1 MRNAMS
7 NSDIRAKATVIREQ
21 TDGMI
26 TLFLAP
32 VLISFLSGVAEFGLK
47 QIWGQTST
55 FSWGTT
61 IVKDG
66 VAWTHHFISVGPSII
81 FDFIAQCLIVT
92 ACFQLIRLVRKQR
105 TKVSFTE
112 CFTLLD
118 GKNFLP
124 VFSTTLLKMLV
135 LYLAS
140 FPAVIGM
147 ILINLAFYSTIVIFG
162 APIDYQP
169 DFSAFFSLSYFQ
181 TGFIL
186 VCVGIICSLFVGYG
200 LSQVS
205 FLLYD
210 YLENNTYSSP
220 FKLFSQ
226 SWQLMKGNKWRRFL
240 LDLSFVGWF
249 IGVLLTFGFLGL
261 YVYPYYWTCQTI
273 FYEDLKSKNPLVF
286 STYKS
291 AISSTVA

>member
-1 MRNAMS
+1 MS

-32 VLISFLSGVAEFGLK
+32 VLISFLSGMLNYGLK
-47 QIWGQTST
+47 QIWGRTGIV
-55 FSWGTT
+55 FWGET

-66 VAWTHHFISVGPSII
+66 VTWSHNYISLDPSII

-92 ACFQLIRLVRKQR
+92 ACFQLIRVVRKQR
-105 TKVSFTE
+105 DKVSFSE
-112 CFTLLD
+112 CFSLLD

-124 VFSTTLLKMLV
+124 ILVTTFLKMLV
-135 LYLAS
+135 IYIAG

-147 ILINLAFYSTIVIFG
+147 ALLSISFFSTVFIVG
-162 APIDYQP
+162 APVGYQP
-169 DFSAFFSLSYFQ
+169 DFSGFFSSSYFQ
-181 TGFIL
+181 IGVIL
-186 VCVGIICSLFVGYG
+186 VVIGLVCGLLVDYG
-200 LSQVS
+200 LSQVQ

-210 YLENNTYSSP
+210 HLENNIYSSP
-220 FKLFSQ
+220 FKLFKQ

-273 FYEDLKSKNPLVF
+273 FYEDLKAKNPLVF

-291 AISSTVA
+291 VISSTVA

>member
-1 MRNAMS
+1 MS

>member
-1 MRNAMS
+1 
-7 NSDIRAKATVIREQ
+7 
-21 TDGMI
+21 
-26 TLFLAP
+26 
-32 VLISFLSGVAEFGLK
+32 
-47 QIWGQTST
+47 
-55 FSWGTT
+55 
-61 IVKDG
+61 
-66 VAWTHHFISVGPSII
+66 
-81 FDFIAQCLIVT
+81 
-92 ACFQLIRLVRKQR
+92 
-105 TKVSFTE
+105 
-112 CFTLLD
+112 
-118 GKNFLP
+118 
-124 VFSTTLLKMLV
+124 MLV

-169 DFSAFFSLSYFQ
+169 DFSAFFSSSYFQ

-186 VCVGIICSLFVGYG
+186 VCVGIICSLFIGYG

-273 FYEDLKSKNPLVF
+273 FYEDLKAKNPLVF

>member
-1 MRNAMS
+1 MS

-66 VAWTHHFISVGPSII
+66 VTWTHHFISVGPSII

-105 TKVSFTE
+105 SKVSFTE
-112 CFTLLD
+112 CFILLD

-147 ILINLAFYSTIVIFG
+147 ILINLVFYSTIVIFG

-169 DFSAFFSLSYFQ
+169 DFSAFFSSSYFQ

-210 YLENNTYSSP
+210 YLENNTFSSP

-249 IGVLLTFGFLGL
+249 IGVLLTLGFLGL

-273 FYEDLKSKNPLVF
+273 FYEDLKAKNPLVF

-291 AISSTVA
+291 VISSTVA

>member
-1 MRNAMS
+1 MS

-105 TKVSFTE
+105 SKVSFTE

-124 VFSTTLLKMLV
+124 VFSMTLLKMLV

-273 FYEDLKSKNPLVF
+273 FYEDLKAKNPLVF

>member
-1 MRNAMS
+1 MS

-47 QIWGQTST
+47 QIWGQTGT

-105 TKVSFTE
+105 SKVSFTE

>member
-1 MRNAMS
+1 MS

-240 LDLSFVGWF
+240 VDLSFVGWF

>member
-1 MRNAMS
+1 MS

-47 QIWGQTST
+47 QIWGQTSA

-135 LYLAS
+135 IYIAG

-147 ILINLAFYSTIVIFG
+147 ALLSISFFSTVFIVG
-162 APIDYQP
+162 APVGYQP
-169 DFSAFFSLSYFQ
+169 DFSGFFSSSYFQ
-181 TGFIL
+181 IGVIL
-186 VCVGIICSLFVGYG
+186 VVIGLVCGLLVDYG
-200 LSQVS
+200 LSQVQ

-210 YLENNTYSSP
+210 HLENNIYSSP
-220 FKLFSQ
+220 FKLFKQ

-240 LDLSFVGWF
+240 LDLSFVGWL

>member
-1 MRNAMS
+1 MS

-105 TKVSFTE
+105 SKVSFTE

-162 APIDYQP
+162 TPIDYQP
-169 DFSAFFSLSYFQ
+169 DFSAFFSSSYFQ

>member
-1 MRNAMS
+1 MS

-47 QIWGQTST
+47 QIWGRTGIV
-55 FSWGTT
+55 FWGET

-66 VAWTHHFISVGPSII
+66 VTWSHNYISLDPSII

-92 ACFQLIRLVRKQR
+92 ACFQLIRVVRKQR
-105 TKVSFTE
+105 DKVSFSE
-112 CFTLLD
+112 CFSLLD

-124 VFSTTLLKMLV
+124 ILVTTFLKMLV
-135 LYLAS
+135 IYIAG

-147 ILINLAFYSTIVIFG
+147 ALLSISFFSTVFIVG
-162 APIDYQP
+162 APVGYQP
-169 DFSAFFSLSYFQ
+169 DFSAFFSSSYFQ
-181 TGFIL
+181 TGLIL

-200 LSQVS
+200 ISQVS

-226 SWQLMKGNKWRRFL
+226 SWKLMKGKKWRLFL

-273 FYEDLKSKNPLVF
+273 FYEDLKAKNPLVF

-291 AISSTVA
+291 VISSTVA

>member
-1 MRNAMS
+1 MS

-47 QIWGQTST
+47 QIWGRTGIV
-55 FSWGTT
+55 FWGET

-66 VAWTHHFISVGPSII
+66 VTWSHNYISLDPSII

-92 ACFQLIRLVRKQR
+92 ACFQLIRVVRKQR
-105 TKVSFTE
+105 DKVSFSE
-112 CFTLLD
+112 CFSLLD

-124 VFSTTLLKMLV
+124 ILVTTFLKMLV
-135 LYLAS
+135 IYIAG

-147 ILINLAFYSTIVIFG
+147 ALLSISFFSTVFIVG
-162 APIDYQP
+162 APVGYQP
-169 DFSAFFSLSYFQ
+169 DFSGFFSSSYFQ
-181 TGFIL
+181 IGVIL
-186 VCVGIICSLFVGYG
+186 VVIGLVCGLLVDYG
-200 LSQVS
+200 LSQVQ

-210 YLENNTYSSP
+210 HLENNIYSSP
-220 FKLFSQ
+220 FKLFKQ
-226 SWQLMKGNKWRRFL
+226 SWQLMKGNKWRRFM
-240 LDLSFVGWF
+240 LDLSFIGWF

-273 FYEDLKSKNPLVF
+273 FYEDLKAKNPLVF

>member
-1 MRNAMS
+1 MS

-21 TDGMI
+21 TDRMI

-32 VLISFLSGVAEFGLK
+32 VLIFFLSGVAEFGLK
-47 QIWGQTST
+47 QIWGQTGT

-66 VAWTHHFISVGPSII
+66 VTWTHHFISVGPSII

-118 GKNFLP
+118 GENFLP

-140 FPAVIGM
+140 FPAVFGM
-147 ILINLAFYSTIVIFG
+147 ILIGLAFYSTIVIFG

-169 DFSAFFSLSYFQ
+169 DFSAFFSSSYFQ
-181 TGFIL
+181 TGLIL

-200 LSQVS
+200 LSQVT

-220 FKLFSQ
+220 FKLFS
-226 SWQLMKGNKWRRFL
+226 
-240 LDLSFVGWF
+240 
-249 IGVLLTFGFLGL
+249 
-261 YVYPYYWTCQTI
+261 
-273 FYEDLKSKNPLVF
+273 
-286 STYKS
+286 
-291 AISSTVA
+291 

>member
-1 MRNAMS
+1 MS

-105 TKVSFTE
+105 TKVSFAE

-226 SWQLMKGNKWRRFL
+226 SWQLMRGNKWRRFL

-273 FYEDLKSKNPLVF
+273 FYEDLKAKNPLVF

>member
-1 MRNAMS
+1 M
-7 NSDIRAKATVIREQ
+7 
-21 TDGMI
+21 
-26 TLFLAP
+26 AP

-47 QIWGQTST
+47 QIWGQTGT

-66 VAWTHHFISVGPSII
+66 VTWTHHFISVGPSII

-140 FPAVIGM
+140 FPAVLGM
-147 ILINLAFYSTIVIFG
+147 ILIGLAFYSTIVIFG

-169 DFSAFFSLSYFQ
+169 DFSAFFSSSYFQ
-181 TGFIL
+181 TGLIL

-273 FYEDLKSKNPLVF
+273 FYEDLKAKNPLVF

>member
-1 MRNAMS
+1 MS

-66 VAWTHHFISVGPSII
+66 VTWTHHFISVGPSII

-105 TKVSFTE
+105 SKVSFTE

>member
-1 MRNAMS
+1 MS

-47 QIWGQTST
+47 QIWGQTGT

-66 VAWTHHFISVGPSII
+66 VTWTHHFISVGPSII

-140 FPAVIGM
+140 FPAALGM
-147 ILINLAFYSTIVIFG
+147 ILIGLAFYSTIVILLIISLIF
-162 APIDYQP
+162 QL
-169 DFSAFFSLSYFQ
+169 FSVRLFSNRIN
-181 TGFIL
+181 TGM
-186 VCVGIICSLFVGYG
+186 CR
-200 LSQVS
+200 
-205 FLLYD
+205 D
-210 YLENNTYSSP
+210 YL
-220 FKLFSQ
+220 
-226 SWQLMKGNKWRRFL
+226 
-240 LDLSFVGWF
+240 
-249 IGVLLTFGFLGL
+249 
-261 YVYPYYWTCQTI
+261 
-273 FYEDLKSKNPLVF
+273 
-286 STYKS
+286 
-291 AISSTVA
+291 

>member
-1 MRNAMS
+1 MS

-47 QIWGQTST
+47 QIWGQTGT

-66 VAWTHHFISVGPSII
+66 VTWTHNFISVGPSII

-105 TKVSFTE
+105 TKVNFTE

-140 FPAVIGM
+140 FPAALGM
-147 ILINLAFYSTIVIFG
+147 ILIGLAFYSTIVIFG

-169 DFSAFFSLSYFQ
+169 DFSAFSVRL
-181 TGFIL
+181 I
-186 VCVGIICSLFVGYG
+186 
-200 LSQVS
+200 
-205 FLLYD
+205 
-210 YLENNTYSSP
+210 
-220 FKLFSQ
+220 FKQ
-226 SWQLMKGNKWRRFL
+226 
-240 LDLSFVGWF
+240 D
-249 IGVLLTFGFLGL
+249 
-261 YVYPYYWTCQTI
+261 
-273 FYEDLKSKNPLVF
+273 
-286 STYKS
+286 
-291 AISSTVA
+291 

>member
-1 MRNAMS
+1 MS

-66 VAWTHHFISVGPSII
+66 VTWTHHFISVGPSII

-92 ACFQLIRLVRKQR
+92 ACFQLIRVVRKQR
-105 TKVSFTE
+105 DKVSFSE
-112 CFTLLD
+112 CFSLLD

-124 VFSTTLLKMLV
+124 ILVTTFLKMLV
-135 LYLAS
+135 IYIAG

-147 ILINLAFYSTIVIFG
+147 ALLSILFFSTVFIVG
-162 APIDYQP
+162 APVGYQP
-169 DFSAFFSLSYFQ
+169 DFSGFFSSSYFQ
-181 TGFIL
+181 IGVIL
-186 VCVGIICSLFVGYG
+186 VVIGLVCGLLVDYG
-200 LSQVS
+200 LSQVQ

-210 YLENNTYSSP
+210 HLENNIYSSP
-220 FKLFSQ
+220 FKLFKQ
-226 SWQLMKGNKWRRFL
+226 SWQLMKGNKWRRFM
-240 LDLSFVGWF
+240 LDLSFIGWF
-249 IGVLLTFGFLGL
+249 IGILLTFGFLGL

-273 FYEDLKSKNPLVF
+273 FYEDLKAKNPLVF

-291 AISSTVA
+291 VISSTVA